1 MILIHFGRKI
11 VKNAENSKKLPA
23 VQLALNICFFCKT
36 DIRLILKGNLQM
48 KPKKRPIQRSLVLA
62 SALFI
67 SFMSFILSIQSYFSF
82 SKSLYTRY
90 HEHLSTIISFL
101 ESQIDKDDLLNC
113 VKSREPSTKFNQLQQ
128 LVNTMVDEFDLFY
141 LYIVY
146 PGDTTMYSICSGTS
160 REERENGET
169 DYVIMEAVPGYTQD
183 VLQKYQSIMHGS
195 EMVYFEEDSEWGAAY
210 TACKPL
216 TNSQDIHYGLICA
229 DISIQELYKTMH
241 HYAINNFILTIILAI
256 LFGFL
261 LIVWL
266 RRNITK
272 PIQLLEQNT
281 QHFAQKYH
289 EKNDPNAITF
299 EPPPIHTHN
308 EVESLSKA
316 ITQMASDIR
325 IYIQG
330 IISAKEDAKTA
341 NEKAADMTL
350 LAYRDTLTHVGSKI
364 AYEETKTIV
373 DQEIQAGKT
382 SVAIA
387 MVDLNNLKRVNDSY
401 GHAHGDSYLF
411 GSIQIICQVF
421 QHSAIFRYG
430 GDEFVILF
438 KDNNDFKNRKEL
450 VQEALE
456 TFQKT
461 GNDTSKQPWERYSA
475 AIGLAD
481 YTPGDDMDSI
491 FKRADSAMYQ
501 MKTEMKKHMN

>member
-1 MILIHFGRKI
+1 
-11 VKNAENSKKLPA
+11 
-23 VQLALNICFFCKT
+23 
-36 DIRLILKGNLQM
+36 
-48 KPKKRPIQRSLVLA
+48 
-62 SALFI
+62 
-67 SFMSFILSIQSYFSF
+67 
-82 SKSLYTRY
+82 
-90 HEHLSTIISFL
+90 
-101 ESQIDKDDLLNC
+101 
-113 VKSREPSTKFNQLQQ
+113 
-128 LVNTMVDEFDLFY
+128 
-141 LYIVY
+141 
-146 PGDTTMYSICSGTS
+146 
-160 REERENGET
+160 
-169 DYVIMEAVPGYTQD
+169 
-183 VLQKYQSIMHGS
+183 
-195 EMVYFEEDSEWGAAY
+195 
-210 TACKPL
+210 
-216 TNSQDIHYGLICA
+216 
-229 DISIQELYKTMH
+229 
-241 HYAINNFILTIILAI
+241 
-256 LFGFL
+256 
-261 LIVWL
+261 
-266 RRNITK
+266 
-272 PIQLLEQNT
+272 LEQNT

-316 ITQMASDIR
+316 ITQMAADIR

-421 QHSAIFRYG
+421 KHSAIFRYG

-456 TFQKT
+456 AFQKAE
-461 GNDTSKQPWERYSA
+461 NDTSKQPWERYSA

-501 MKTEMKKHMN
+501 VKTEMKKHMN